1 MRKFIWPCGIALLCF
16 ATGLMAAVPP
26 PPPPTAAPA
35 ETTKPA
41 ETGDVLEAAKKAGVL
56 RVAMEPDF
64 PPMYWVNEEGKE
76 DGFDYHLALLVA
88 KELGIPAVKAVEDD
102 YSKLPGLAVEGKAD
116 MVMGGYIPDD
126 SIEGIAWS
134 DSYLDFGQCLIVP
147 RGSPIKNIKQLR
159 GKTIGAYE
167 DPAVIKWI
175 NTNIPDKKAL
185 VTYEGVGWFR
195 HLEQRD
201 VDAIIYDYPFTVEE
215 IKPFSSSLQVAAFN
229 LNDSTYAIGIK
240 QGNDDM
246 RAAVNTALSKIKE
259 SSAYA
264 DLIKHYL
271 PFKISK
277 DVPEGSDTYTVQA
290 GDSLGQIAA
299 AKLGTATA
307 WKTIWELNKHRI
319 PNPNL
324 LETGDVLIM
333 PKSKVTP

>member
-1 MRKFIWPCGIALLCF
+1 MRKFIWSCGVALLCG
-16 ATGLMAAVPP
+16 ATGLTAAVPP
-26 PPPPTAAPA
+26 PPPPTSTAPTA
-35 ETTKPA
+35 TTSG
-41 ETGDVLEAAKKAGVL
+41 TVLEAARKAGVL

-88 KELGIPAVKAVEDD
+88 KELGIPTVKAVEDD

-116 MVMGGYIPDD
+116 IVMGGYIPDD
-126 SIEGIAWS
+126 SIADVAWS
-134 DSYLDFGQCLIVP
+134 VSYLDFGQCLIVP

-175 NTNIPDKKAL
+175 NANIPDKKAL
-185 VTYEGVGWFR
+185 VTYEGVGWFH
-195 HLEQRD
+195 HLEKRD

-215 IKPFSSSLQVAAFN
+215 IKPFSSSLQIAAFN

-246 RAAVNTALSKIKE
+246 RTAVNTALLKIKE
-259 SSAYA
+259 SSEYA
-264 DLIKHYL
+264 ELIKHYL

-277 DVPEGSDTYTVQA
+277 EVPEGSNTYTIQS
-290 GDSLGQIAA
+290 GDTLGKIAA
-299 AKLGTATA
+299 AKLSTATA
-307 WKTIWELNKHRI
+307 WKTLWELNKHRI

-324 LETGDVLIM
+324 LEMGDVLIM
-333 PKSKVTP
+333 PKAKETP